1 MMLYLIY
8 LFLAMLALVVAKVHH
23 PPPPP
28 LPCGKSKTCE
38 HCCGKHAACLQS
50 CNFMNPNGGYC
61 AALCARRSCTEGWAI
76 CKTDCD
82 LPWCDEKNWGMQ
94 ADTAD
99 ASVPGT
105 GSNITEALNNTAE
118 DSHEG

>member
-38 HCCGKHAACLQS
+38 HCCGKHVACLQ
-50 CNFMNPNGGYC
+50 
-61 AALCARRSCTEGWAI
+61 